1 MISIIS
7 FVYDDVI
14 TWFYSKVMDVFIKA
28 AEYMEIPVR
37 RTDNEPLQK
46 LFMLVRSELNLDL
59 KNIKQEQAK
68 FWKQHPSLVKV
79 ICSPSFG
86 YIKQLKISVLVFNE
100 ASASYFFAFSF
111 QTELLIQAQLTR
123 ESATLSPALLG
134 DFRRV
139 LELSPRLLEELM
151 KVNSASHLNSHV
163 RVLILMMNL
172 LCIKKQWYL
181 L

>member
-1 MISIIS
+1 MFIYIFYVSYHVISIIGL
-7 FVYDDVI
+7 VYDDVI
-14 TWFYSKVMDVFIKA
+14 SWFYSKVMDVFIKA
-28 AEYMEIPVR
+28 AEYMEIPIR

-79 ICSPSFG
+79 NCSPSLG
-86 YIKQLKISVLVFNE
+86 YIKQLRIRVPVFNE
-100 ASASYFFAFSF
+100 VSISYFFALFF

-123 ESATLSPALLG
+123 ESATLSPTLLG
-134 DFRRV
+134 DFRHV

-151 KVNSASHLNSHV
+151 KVNSAS
-163 RVLILMMNL
+163 
-172 LCIKKQWYL
+172 C
-181 L
+181 

>member
-1 MISIIS
+1 
-7 FVYDDVI
+7 
-14 TWFYSKVMDVFIKA
+14 MDVFIKA
-28 AEYMEIPVR
+28 AEFMEIPVR

-68 FWKQHPSLVKV
+68 FWKRHPSLVKV
-79 ICSPSFG
+79 IGSTIFG
-86 YIKQLKISVLVFNE
+86 YIKQLEVSVLVFNE
-100 ASASYFFAFSF
+100 VSTSYFFAFFF

-134 DFRRV
+134 DFRHV

-151 KVNSASHLNSHV
+151 KASSASCLNSPV
-163 RVLILMMNL
+163 RLLILM
-172 LCIKKQWYL
+172 IYL
-181 L
+181 LYITNSDISCNQRCFLM